1 MNYYPEL
8 KDYDVEVLRKARII
22 VENLLQNPDYLNDKS
37 CTYAP
42 EAKLL
47 LESFIISEAT
57 KVSQETKETA
67 TQTPEEFNLL
77 DTSLEVIRELQQI
90 KGSLKNLSTNEKIAT
105 YRLLVTQ
112 LEKVTELM
120 RQAEDIE
127 HYKTFK
133 TVLFDTLERH
143 LNPAQISEFI
153 EDFQLELKDR
163 KKV

>member
-8 KDYDVEVLRKARII
+8 KDNDVEVLRKARIV

-37 CTYAP
+37 CNYSP

-47 LESFIISEAT
+47 LESFILNESKT
-57 KVSQETKETA
+57 VSQEEIPPEET
-67 TQTPEEFNLL
+67 TPENFNLL
-77 DTSLEVIRELQQI
+77 NTSLEVINELQQI

-112 LEKVTELM
+112 LEKVTDLM

-133 TVLFDTLERH
+133 TLLFDTLERH
-143 LNPAQISEFI
+143 LTPAQISEFI
-153 EDFQLELKDR
+153 EDFQFELKDR